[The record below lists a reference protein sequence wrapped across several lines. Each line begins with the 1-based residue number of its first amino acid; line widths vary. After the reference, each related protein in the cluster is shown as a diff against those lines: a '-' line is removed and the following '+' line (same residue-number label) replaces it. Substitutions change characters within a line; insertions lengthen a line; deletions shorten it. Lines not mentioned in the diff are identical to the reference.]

1 MHGRRRA
8 LKVGLLA
15 CVFVVLPVK
24 IPWTPALPGPL
35 VSAQTGTRSIAQIGT
50 ASWYGRWHHGRET
63 ASGEVFDM
71 YRLTAAH
78 RTLPLGSRVLVTAV
92 ETGRSV
98 VVTITDRG
106 PYVQGRIIDL
116 SYAAARR
123 LAAVERG
130 VIPVSLRL
138 VPAAPQRNRTET
150 AESHRV
156 RRAASR

>member
-1 MHGRRRA
+1 MHWQRRS
-8 LKVGLLA
+8 LGVGLLTF
-15 CVFVVLPVK
+15 VFVVLPVK
-24 IPWTPALPGPL
+24 MPWAPALPAPL
-35 VSAQTGTRSIAQIGT
+35 VSAQTGTRWSAQIGT
-50 ASWYGRWHHGRET
+50 ASWYGRRHHGRET

-92 ETGRSV
+92 ESGRSV

-130 VIPVSLRL
+130 VIPVSLHL
-138 VPAAPQRNRTET
+138 VPNAPRDRAET
-150 AESHRV
+150 AELRGV

>member
-1 MHGRRRA
+1 MHWQRRV
-8 LKVGLLA
+8 LCVGIFA
-15 CVFVVLPVK
+15 FVFVVLPVK
-24 IPWTPALPGPL
+24 MPWAPALRAPL
-35 VSAQTGTRSIAQIGT
+35 VSAQTDTRLSAQIGT

-116 SYAAARR
+116 SYAAARQ

-138 VPAAPQRNRTET
+138 VPTAQRDRAVT
-150 AESHRV
+150 AEPHGV

>member
-1 MHGRRRA
+1 MHWQRRA
-8 LKVGLLA
+8 RRVGLFA
-15 CVFVVLPVK
+15 FVFVVLPVRM
-24 IPWTPALPGPL
+24 PWVSAPPARP
-35 VSAQTGTRSIAQIGT
+35 VSAQTGTQPSAQIGT

-71 YRLTAAH
+71 YGLTAAH

-106 PYVQGRIIDL
+106 PYVEGRIIDL

-130 VIPVSLRL
+130 VIPVRLRL
-138 VPAAPQRNRTET
+138 VPTGQRDRTET
-150 AESHRV
+150 AELRGV

>member
-1 MHGRRRA
+1 MHGQGRA
-8 LKVGLLA
+8 LRVGLFA
-15 CVFVVLPVK
+15 FVFVLLPVRV
-24 IPWTPALPGPL
+24 PWVSAPPAPF
-35 VSAQTGTRSIAQIGT
+35 VSAQTGTRLIAQIGT

-63 ASGEVFDM
+63 ASGEAFDM

-92 ETGRSV
+92 ESGRSV

-138 VPAAPQRNRTET
+138 VPTGQRDWTDAADPRG
-150 AESHRV
+150 V
-156 RRAASR
+156 RRTASR